1 MIERQPSPLA
11 TFRRNLADT
20 LRASVRTPVFRL
32 WATSTSLMALA
43 YVSLA
48 LTRHGD
54 GWAWIFGICAMAG
67 WGLLMAAVVVHYM
80 DTREE

>member
-1 MIERQPSPLA
+1 MRSPSPLA

-20 LRASVRTPVFRL
+20 LHASVRTPVFKL
-32 WATSTSLMALA
+32 WVTSASLMALA

-54 GWAWIFGICAMAG
+54 GWAWISGICAMAG
-67 WGLLMAAVVVHYM
+67 WGLLMAAVVVVCV
-80 DTREE
+80 DVWRDET